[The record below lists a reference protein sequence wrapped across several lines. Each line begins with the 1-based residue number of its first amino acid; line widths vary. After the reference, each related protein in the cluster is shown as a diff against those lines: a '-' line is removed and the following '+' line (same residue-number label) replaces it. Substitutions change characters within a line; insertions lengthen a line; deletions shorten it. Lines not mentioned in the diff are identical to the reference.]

1 MTPIEVREFALPQ
14 GRFRAAKLVD
24 GVLVDPVLPKA
35 FDNTPN
41 EERPASQRKW
51 CRFPFIV
58 TDSVSALDA
67 FYTTRP
73 DEYADEQRRHWQVEG
88 RA

>member
-35 FDNTPN
+35 FDN
-41 EERPASQRKW
+41 
-51 CRFPFIV
+51 
-58 TDSVSALDA
+58 
-67 FYTTRP
+67 
-73 DEYADEQRRHWQVEG
+73 
-88 RA
+88 